1 MNTWTEGHMSVT
13 FRQQGV
19 GRRRARVVATLAVA
33 ATTFL
38 AAARAEA
45 RSDTTMDPNSV
56 LDVDAFDG
64 PQFQQPADGRI
75 RGYDFSVTVTEAGP
89 VARAERVLVWLT
101 PNSGQRLVGFK
112 LRFDRTPGDV
122 TYDIRGALLVD
133 GSRIPLSDS
142 LLTVRTGEHA
152 FVASVPADAQDLQLE
167 LSAAGLAQT
176 FSLTT
181 MARSGTQPAAL
192 YRDPI
197 SPEVVRD
204 DAGQRTLRLTR
215 IGTKDRGSVVIRLD
229 KARLSFFTPP
239 DPVQPASD
247 AGRAFLIVEGST
259 RASFRGTGFE
269 AAQSLGGTAVTAT
282 LPDGSTLEAV
292 RAGPESEGLLSGAYY
307 FEVPADIEA
316 VRVTVRPDTF
326 EAWRTGEIG
335 AVPARV
341 RTEGAAAF
349 DIEFTPGGAAKL
361 PPPPKD
367 AVLTPEAPGLSDP
380 SNGEGASGRRPA
392 PALLVLVLVF
402 LVASAGLYLRRRRT
416 PAERRRPK
424 PAAAAAHAADEA
436 GEPKPAADMHGQ
448 ALTALREAI
457 DNEQTE
463 VVVLD
468 RGAATKI
475 ADQAYSERVRYV
487 PYEAALAREIEAA
500 HLAAAQ
506 AAASAAE
513 DGLNGG
519 RHRVFVLMPG
529 PAGEDVVDL
538 TRKLASGNVDVQLCV
553 VDSPAAAVPE
563 AGGGRAAEPSA
574 TVAPPEVA
582 TAGSNGHGAGVAVE
596 LLGPYRISVDGAV
609 VGSGLRKKARELLAL
624 LALRPE
630 GVTAEAAID
639 ALWPSSGPEKSADFR
654 QALTNLRS
662 VLRADGDPVVVR
674 VGARYQL
681 VRAKVALDV
690 AAFEE
695 AVQAA
700 RGTPGAAERAAE
712 VYRGELAEGEDY
724 PWAEADRE
732 RLRRAVLDSLAH
744 SVEQCRSAGDLA
756 GAAAALERAVGI
768 ERYSDPLYC
777 ELMVVYRRQGREDAV
792 RRTYERL
799 RAALHEID
807 ATPDPRTTALV
818 RETTAHF

>member
-1 MNTWTEGHMSVT
+1 M
-13 FRQQGV
+13 
-19 GRRRARVVATLAVA
+19 VATLAVA

-38 AAARAEA
+38 AAAPAEA
-45 RSDTTMDPNSV
+45 RSDTTMDPNTV
-56 LDVDAFDG
+56 LDVDAFDS
-64 PQFQQPADGRI
+64 PQFRQAVDGRI

-89 VARAERVLVWLT
+89 VARAERVRIWLT

-122 TYDIRGALLVD
+122 THDIRAALLVD

-142 LLTVRTGEHA
+142 LLTVRTGDHA
-152 FVASVPADAQDLQLE
+152 FVASVPASAEDLQLE

-204 DAGQRTLRLTR
+204 NAAQRTLRLTR
-215 IGTKDRGSVVIRLD
+215 IGTKDRGSVVIHLD
-229 KARLSFFTPP
+229 RARLSFFTPP

-259 RASFRGTGFE
+259 RASSRGTDFE
-269 AAQSLGGTAVTAT
+269 AAQSLGGATVTAT
-282 LPDGSTLEAV
+282 LPDGSTLEAM
-292 RAGPESEGLLSGAYY
+292 RAGPEGEGLLSGAYY

-326 EAWRTGEIG
+326 EAWRTAEIG
-335 AVPARV
+335 AVPAPV
-341 RTEGAAAF
+341 RAEGAAAF

-367 AVLTPEAPGLSDP
+367 AVVTPEAPGLSDP

-392 PALLVLVLVF
+392 PALLVLMLVLV
-402 LVASAGLYLRRRRT
+402 LVVASAGLYLRRRRT
-416 PAERRRPK
+416 PTERRLPK
-424 PAAAAAHAADEA
+424 TAASAAADEA
-436 GEPKPAADMHGQ
+436 SEPKPGADMHGQ
-448 ALTALREAI
+448 ALAALREAI
-457 DNEQTE
+457 DNERTE

-468 RGAATKI
+468 RGAATRI

-487 PYEAALAREIEAA
+487 PNEAALVPEVEAA
-500 HLAAAQ
+500 HLGAAQ
-506 AAASAAE
+506 AAAAE
-513 DGLNGG
+513 AEEGLNGG
-519 RHRVFVLMPG
+519 RHRVFVLVPG

-553 VDSPAAAVPE
+553 VDGPGTAVPDLASVRNAE
-563 AGGGRAAEPSA
+563 SAAE
-574 TVAPPEVA
+574 VAPSDVA
-582 TAGSNGHGAGVAVE
+582 TAGSSGPGAGVAVE

-639 ALWPSSGPEKSADFR
+639 ALWPSSGPEKSADLR

-662 VLRADGDPVVVR
+662 VLRADGHPVVVR
-674 VGARYQL
+674 LGTRYQL
-681 VRAKVALDV
+681 LRTKVALDV
-690 AAFEE
+690 AAFED
-695 AVQAA
+695 AVPAA
-700 RGTPGAAERAAE
+700 RAGSPGAAERAAE
-712 VYRGELAEGEDY
+712 LYRGELAEGEDY
-724 PWAEADRE
+724 PWAGADRE

-744 SVEQCRSAGDLA
+744 SVERCRSAGDLA
-756 GAAAALERAVGI
+756 GAAAALDRAVGI
-768 ERYSDPLYC
+768 DRYSEPLYC
-777 ELMVVYRRQGREDAV
+777 ELMVVYRQQGREDAV

-799 RAALHEID
+799 RAALDEIN
-807 ATPDPRTTALV
+807 ARPDPRTTALL
-818 RETTAHF
+818 RETTAHS